1 MNISLLA
8 RNSIFS
14 KQLWIKCPGTKLGNS
29 YSHPNLRG
37 FAKSDVSKSN
47 DDSNERKKKH
57 VVDKYSGKEILI
69 SGAGGFVGLS
79 ILSSLHYGLAP
90 GDITTILASFGPTSM
105 MIFVF
110 PDAHFSQPK
119 NVIGGHLISA
129 FWGVCT
135 AQLVNL
141 HLEAPWLAGPTAV
154 GGAIILMLSTRLV
167 HPPAGGT
174 ALIAALGSRELQD
187 MGFQFLIPTSIGA
200 TILVMVGVI
209 FNNLF
214 KGRSYP
220 KYWL

>member
-1 MNISLLA
+1 MIGSSLI
-8 RNSIFS
+8 RNC
-14 KQLWIKCPGTKLGNS
+14 QLCNRVLIKCRTT
-29 YSHPNLRG
+29 
-37 FAKSDVSKSN
+37 
-47 DDSNERKKKH
+47 
-57 VVDKYSGKEILI
+57 YSGKIFNQSFIRCFATADLKLSSGNANEREKIERVEKYSPKEIVI

-79 ILSSLHYGLAP
+79 ILSTLHYGLAP

-129 FWGVCT
+129 FWGICT
-135 AQLVNL
+135 AQLVSL

-167 HPPAGGT
+167 HPPAAGT
-174 ALIAALGSRELQD
+174 ALLAALGSRELQD
-187 MGFQFLIPTSIGA
+187 MRFQFLIPSSIGA
-200 TILVMVGVI
+200 TILVMVGVL

-220 KYWL
+220 KYWF

>member
-8 RNSIFS
+8 RNRIFS
-14 KQLWIKCPGTKLGNS
+14 KQLWIKCPGTRLGNP

-37 FAKSDVSKSN
+37 FAKSDLSKSN

-200 TILVMVGVI
+200 TILVMVGVV

>member
-1 MNISLLA
+1 MMSSSVIRYRGLCNRILVKCQTIDYQKLF
-8 RNSIFS
+8 NESI
-14 KQLWIKCPGTKLGNS
+14 
-29 YSHPNLRG
+29 LRR
-37 FAKSDVSKSN
+37 FATSAHTSSSDN
-47 DDSNERKKKH
+47 ANERKKMEF
-57 VVDKYSGKEILI
+57 VEKYSPKEIAI

-79 ILSSLHYGLAP
+79 VLSTLNYGLAL

-119 NVIGGHLISA
+119 NVIGGHVISA
-129 FWGVCT
+129 FWGICT
-135 AQLVNL
+135 AQLVSL

-167 HPPAGGT
+167 HPPAAGT
-174 ALIAALGSRELQD
+174 ALLAALGSRELQD

-200 TILVMVGVI
+200 TILVMVGVL

-214 KGRSYP
+214 KERSYP
-220 KYWL
+220 KYWF